1 MGAAAI
7 AAIIALGPL
16 IIALGI
22 TFAITW
28 PDTPVSSLLAV
39 FLPLALLLPILTYPL
54 SYTMWQA
61 IDLTWREVSPD
72 DFSAD
77 HIVAGALDSD

>member
-1 MGAAAI
+1 MI
-7 AAIIALGPL
+7 TLGPL

-22 TFAITW
+22 TLTITW
-28 PDTPVSSLLAV
+28 PETPVAPLLAV
-39 FLPLALLLPILTYPL
+39 FLPSALLLPILTYPV

-77 HIVAGALDSD
+77 HIAAGVFDSD